1 MAKWGMLVA
10 RTDPDVPKH
19 RGMTYFIVDMK
30 APGVEVRPLKQIT
43 GDAEFNEVFF
53 TDVRIPD
60 SRRLGEVGG
69 GWSVAVTTLMN
80 ERLALSGLSVTGRGD
95 GPIRHAVRLW
105 QERADKNEALRDELM
120 RVWIETEVVRL
131 TATRARQNLERG
143 VPGPENS
150 TTKLAMALNQQ
161 RIWET
166 CMQLAGPSALLIGGY
181 EMTQPTAMGGDSGAL
196 GEGDDI
202 DVARCYLV
210 TRGTSI
216 GGGTTDVM
224 RNILGE
230 RVLGLPA
237 EPRVDKDI
245 PWRQVP
251 R

>member
-1 MAKWGMLVA
+1 
-10 RTDPDVPKH
+10 
-19 RGMTYFIVDMK
+19 
-30 APGVEVRPLKQIT
+30 
-43 GDAEFNEVFF
+43 
-53 TDVRIPD
+53 
-60 SRRLGEVGG
+60 
-69 GWSVAVTTLMN
+69 
-80 ERLALSGLSVTGRGD
+80 
-95 GPIRHAVRLW
+95 
-105 QERADKNEALRDELM
+105 
-120 RVWIETEVVRL
+120 
-131 TATRARQNLERG
+131 
-143 VPGPENS
+143 
-150 TTKLAMALNQQ
+150 MALNQQ

-245 PWRQVP
+245 PWRKVP